1 MVSEVIMA
9 STNAFLFDENENILN
24 LTYDLSSDDNLFYLA
39 ADNDMGQFNSIQVV
53 LLSFLLVVNKF

>member
-1 MVSEVIMA
+1 MA

-39 ADNDMGQFNSIQVV
+39 ADNDMGQCGFG
-53 LLSFLLVVNKF
+53 F